1 MLISSRSRII
11 SCCLVLFLGLG
22 LLPHLAFSQR
32 FSIHG
37 SVQNLSD
44 KTVMP
49 GAIISIQK
57 ATDEQPTNG
66 LMTDGNGEFRFENI
80 EPGSYLVK
88 INYLGFKPLSRPVE
102 VDDKAVDLGVLALQE
117 DINLLQEVQVVGQVA
132 TAVLKGDTTQFNAA
146 AFKTAADAS
155 AQELIQ
161 KLPGVTMEDGKVQ
174 AQGEDVQQILIDGK
188 RYFGTDVA
196 KALQSLPAEVIENIQ
211 VFNKKSDKA
220 EMTGIDDGEEIKTIN
235 IVTKADRRKGQFGK
249 LTGGYGTDDRYMV
262 GASVNLF
269 NEDRRFTITGLTNNI
284 NTTSFSND
292 QSSGRGDRPQSG
304 IIKTNSIGGTYSDMW
319 SPKIEVTGSYTYTQQ
334 ENFGVQSRF
343 QQFVSVADSGRVYDE
358 NSRSTN
364 QDATH
369 QADLRIDYKINA
381 KNRILIHPRMS
392 AQSGDDFSYFL
403 GRTENVNSPLNQ
415 TENTS
420 NATNANASFRNF
432 LMYSHQ
438 FDKKGR
444 SITFRLS
451 NDFNR
456 SNNENFRIA
465 DNIYFREP
473 NRSKT
478 LNQFTD
484 FNSSGNSWE
493 VDLAYTEPV
502 GKYGRIEIQ
511 HERGNRYA
519 DSERKLYDLSEF
531 TGDYSDLNIGLSNT
545 FKSDYITEE
554 SEVGYQFRN
563 DKLRFQIEAE
573 YQRAK
578 LHNDQFFPREFAYDR
593 TFKNILPAARFEY
606 KFSKTKNI
614 ELEYRA
620 RTDAPSIG
628 QLQDVYNIANPLYV
642 RTGNPNLVQ
651 SLQNRFEGQYRAQ
664 NPENNHSFFATI
676 EGSTASNFIGTSTL
690 TARRPIPLTEV
701 DTLQVGSQLSRPVNL
716 DGYWT
721 IRSFVNYGQPLE
733 FIKSKLSL
741 FTFINHT
748 KLPSLIDSLANFT
761 NTTSF
766 RVGASLSSN
775 ISENLDFYLSS
786 RSGYNIVNRSLR
798 KTTENYFNQSTRAR
812 LTWVIWKGLV
822 YRTDLSHQ
830 LNTGLST
837 GFNTNYMIW
846 NMSIG
851 KKVFANQRGEISLSV
866 FDLLKQNVSIRR
878 NVTDILV
885 EDVQSNVLQR
895 YFMLSFTY
903 NLRHFS
909 GGAKS
914 EADFQQSGN
923 SEGSRDRRGRN

>member
-1 MLISSRSRII
+1 MLTRNRSRNLR
-11 SCCLVLFLGLG
+11 CCLFLFLCLG
-22 LLPHLAFSQR
+22 MLPHLAFSQR
-32 FSIHG
+32 FSIEG
-37 SVQNLSD
+37 SVQNFSD
-44 KTVMP
+44 KSVMP

-57 ATDEQPTNG
+57 PTDEQPTNG
-66 LMTDGNGEFRFENI
+66 VMTDGNGEFKFENMV
-80 EPGSYLVK
+80 PGAYIVK
-88 INYLGFKPLSRPVE
+88 INYLGFKPLARTVNL
-102 VDDKAVDLGVLALQE
+102 DDNSINLGILALQE
-117 DINLLQEVQVVGQVA
+117 DINELQEVQVVGQVA

-161 KLPGVTMEDGKVQ
+161 KLPGVTIEDGKVQ

-196 KALQSLPAEVIENIQ
+196 KALQSLPAEVIANVQI
-211 VFNKKSDKA
+211 FNKKSDKA
-220 EMTGIDDGEEIKTIN
+220 EMTGIDDGEQIKTIN

-249 LTGGYGTDDRYMV
+249 LTGGYGTDDRYLV

-269 NEDRRFTITGLTNNI
+269 NENRRFTITGLSNNI

-292 QSSGRGDRPQSG
+292 QSSERGERPQDG
-304 IIKTNSIGGTYSDMW
+304 IIKTNSIGANYSDMW
-319 SPKIEVTGSYTYTQQ
+319 SPKIEATGSYTYTHQD
-334 ENFGVQSRF
+334 NFGVQSKF
-343 QQFVSVADSGRVYDE
+343 QQFVSVADSGRVYE
-358 NSRSTN
+358 QNSRSTN
-364 QDATH
+364 IDATH
-369 QADLRIDYKINA
+369 QADLRIDYKINP
-381 KNRILIHPRMS
+381 KNRLLVHPRLS
-392 AQSGDDFSYFL
+392 ARMGDNFSYFL
-403 GRTENVNSPLNQ
+403 GRTENDNSPLNQ

-420 NATNANASFRNF
+420 NATSGGANFRNF
-432 LMYSHQ
+432 LLFSHQ

-444 SITFRLS
+444 SLTFRLR
-451 NDFNR
+451 NDFSR
-456 SNNENFRIA
+456 SSSENFRLA

-473 NRSKT
+473 DRSRT

-484 FNSSGNSWE
+484 YNSNGNSWQ
-493 VDLAYTEPV
+493 VDLTYTEPV
-502 GKYGRIEIQ
+502 GKFGRIEIQ
-511 HERGNRYA
+511 HERGNRYS
-519 DSERKLYDLSEF
+519 DSERRLYDFSEF
-531 TGDYSDLNIGLSNT
+531 TGDYSDLNVGLSNT
-545 FKSDYITEE
+545 FKSDYVTEE
-554 SEVGYQFRN
+554 SELGYQFKN
-563 DKLRFQIEAE
+563 DKLRFQVEAE

-578 LHNDQFFPREFAYDR
+578 LHNDQFFPREFAFDR

-628 QLQDVYNIANPLYV
+628 QLQDVYNISNPLYV
-642 RTGNPNLVQ
+642 RTGNSNLVQ
-651 SLQNRFEGQYRAQ
+651 SLQNNYKGQYRAQ
-664 NPENNHSFFATI
+664 NPENNHTFFAMV
-676 EGSTASNFIGTSTL
+676 EASTTSNYIGNSTL
-690 TARRPIPLTEV
+690 TARRPISLTAV
-701 DTLQVGSQLSRPVNL
+701 DTLQIGSQLSRPVNL

-721 IRSFVNYGQPLE
+721 IRSFANYGQPLD

-741 FTFINHT
+741 FTYVNHT

-761 NTTSF
+761 STTYF

-775 ISENLDFYLSS
+775 ISENLDFYLST
-786 RSGYNIVNRSLR
+786 RTGYNIVNRSLR
-798 KTTENYFNQSTRAR
+798 RTTENYFNQSSRAR

-866 FDLLKQNVSIRR
+866 FDLLKQNISIRR

-895 YFMLSFTY
+895 YFLLSFTY

-914 EADFQQSGN
+914 EADFERAGDSGQSRG
-923 SEGSRDRRGRN
+923 RGRN

>member
-1 MLISSRSRII
+1 MFSRHPDRITPYRWFLI
-11 SCCLVLFLGLG
+11 LFLGLV
-22 LLPHLAFSQR
+22 PCLAFSQQ
-32 FSIHG
+32 ITIQG
-37 SVQNLSD
+37 SVQNASD
-44 KTVMP
+44 KSMMP
-49 GAIISIQK
+49 GAIISLQK

-66 LMTDGNGEFRFENI
+66 VMTDGNGEFRFDKI
-80 EPGSYLVK
+80 SPGNYLIK
-88 INYLGFKPLSRPVE
+88 INYLGFKPLSRSVVVSDEPIELGTLLLVE
-102 VDDKAVDLGVLALQE
+102 DANE
-117 DINLLQEVQVVGQVA
+117 LQEVKIVGQVA
-132 TAVLKGDTTQFNAA
+132 TATIKGDTTDFNAA

-188 RYFGTDVA
+188 RFFGSDVA
-196 KALQSLPAEVIENIQ
+196 KALQSLPAEVIANIQ
-211 VFNKKSDKA
+211 IFNKKSDKA

-235 IVTKADRRKGQFGK
+235 IVTKPDRRRGQFGK
-249 LTGGYGTDDRYMV
+249 MTGGYGTNDRYMV

-269 NEDRRFTITGLTNNI
+269 NEDRRFTVTGLSNNI
-284 NTTSFSND
+284 NTTSFSAD
-292 QSSGRGDRPQSG
+292 QSGDRGDRPQDG
-304 IIKTNSIGGTYSDMW
+304 IIKTNSIGVNYSDMW
-319 SPKIEVTGSYTYTQQ
+319 SPKIEASGSYTYTNQ
-334 ENFGVQSRF
+334 ENFGVQSRY
-343 QQFVSVADSGRVYDE
+343 QQFVSAADSGRVYNQ

-364 QDATH
+364 QNGTH

-381 KNRILIHPRMS
+381 KNRLLIHPRMS
-392 AQSGDDFSYFL
+392 ANTGDGYSYFL
-403 GRTENVNSPLNQ
+403 GRTENINSPLNQ

-420 NATNANASFRNF
+420 NSESAGISFRNF
-432 LMYSHQ
+432 LMFSHQ

-444 SITFRLS
+444 SVTLRVRNDFSRNSSDNFRL
-451 NDFNR
+451 
-456 SNNENFRIA
+456 A

-473 NRSKT
+473 ERSKV
-478 LNQFTD
+478 LNQYSD
-484 FNSSGNSWE
+484 YNSNGNSWN
-493 VDLAYTEPV
+493 VDLTYTEPV
-502 GKYGRIEIQ
+502 GKFGRIEVQ

-519 DSERKLYDLSEF
+519 DSKRRLYDFSEL
-531 TGDYSDLNIGLSNT
+531 TGDYTDLNRGLSNT

-554 SEVGYQFRN
+554 TELGYQFKN
-563 DKLRFQIEAE
+563 DKLRFQVEGE

-578 LHNDQFFPREFAYDR
+578 LHNDQFFPSDFTLNR
-593 TFKNILPAARFEY
+593 TFQNILPAARFEY
-606 KFSKTKNI
+606 KFSKTKNM

-620 RTDAPSIG
+620 NTDAPSIG
-628 QLQDVYNIANPLYV
+628 QLQEVYNISNPLYV
-642 RTGNPNLVQ
+642 RTGNSNLVQ
-651 SLQNRFEGQYRAQ
+651 SLQNRYRGQYRAQ
-664 NPENNHSFFATI
+664 NPDNNHTFFAMV
-676 EGSTASNFIGTSTL
+676 EASTASNYIGTSTL
-690 TARRPIPLTEV
+690 TARQPIPLTAV
-701 DTLQVGSQLSRPVNL
+701 DTLQIGSQLSRPVNL

-721 IRSFVNYGQPLE
+721 IRSFINYGQPLE

-741 FTFINHT
+741 FAFINHT
-748 KLPSLIDSLANFT
+748 KLPSQIDELTNFT
-761 NTTSF
+761 ATTYY
-766 RVGASLSSN
+766 RLGASLSSN
-775 ISENLDFYLSS
+775 ISENVDFYLST
-786 RSGYNIVNRSLR
+786 RTGYNIVNRSLR

-895 YFMLSFTY
+895 YFMLTFTY

-914 EADFQQSGN
+914 ESDFGPSGN
-923 SEGSRDRRGRN
+923 DDRSRGRGRN